1 MKKNPQNGNSEDAF
15 ILEVNE
21 ELKNEKIKQIWE
33 KYGLFIIAV
42 VTISLTAAI
51 SFETIKGWYNKKF
64 QDISDAYSVAVVLQE
79 QEKYDESNKILQ
91 AVEEKADN
99 HIYAQLVQFQQAN
112 ILLEQNKTDEAIT
125 ILQNIIN
132 DEKSD
137 KSLKEIAIIK
147 IASYKLENATFE
159 DIEALLKGMVEE
171 KGNWTVIA
179 QEILA
184 MSAIKHKNLEKAKEL
199 YTSIL
204 TNPETPENIKN
215 KAQDMLLLLNEEN

>member
-1 MKKNPQNGNSEDAF
+1 MKKNQQTDNNEDAF

-42 VTISLTAAI
+42 VTVSLTAAI
-51 SFETIKGWYNKKF
+51 SFETIKSWYNKKF
-64 QDISDAYSVAVVLQE
+64 QDISDAYSAAIVLQE
-79 QEKYDESNKILQ
+79 QEKYEESNNVLKS
-91 AVEEKADN
+91 VEEKADG

-112 ILLEQNKTDEAIT
+112 ILLEQNKTDEALA

-132 DEKSD
+132 DENSD
-137 KSLKEIAIIK
+137 KSLKEVAIIK
-147 IASYKLENATFE
+147 IASHKLENATFE

-171 KGNWTVIA
+171 NGNWTVIA

-184 MSAIKHKNLEKAKEL
+184 MSAIKYKKLDKAKEL
-199 YTSIL
+199 YANIL
-204 TNPETPENIKN
+204 ANPETPENIKA
-215 KAQDMLLLLNEEN
+215 KAQDMILLLNE

>member
-21 ELKNEKIKQIWE
+21 ELKNEKIKHIWE

-64 QDISDAYSVAVVLQE
+64 QDISDAYSAAVVLQE